1 MALEGDSG
9 EYEFLTE
16 AVRLSAHIDA
26 PTVEIGVRM
35 GMGSKTMMD
44 AIVEYC
50 PGKTHIGIDP
60 YGSILYEMKENVE
73 PCRLDYTN
81 DMYKQCMVD
90 LFTHII
96 GKPVEFVHFKMTDID
111 YFGRFKNYVSL
122 YDIEYWS
129 MVKYS
134 CVHFDGP
141 HTHLSVMNEV
151 RFFNDRTESGATFVF
166 DDIGIDDFFYTH
178 SRVHDWLLNH
188 GWECLK
194 TGVKKALYQKR

>member
-1 MALEGDSG
+1 MAILGDSG

-26 PTVEIGVRM
+26 PTVEIGVRS
-35 GMGSKTMMD
+35 GLGSATMMD

-60 YGSILYEMKENVE
+60 YGSILYAMKENIE

-81 DMYKQCMVD
+81 DMCKQCMVD

-96 GKPVEFVHFKMTDID
+96 GKPVEFVHFKMTDIE
-111 YFGRFKNYVSL
+111 YFERFSDDTPIYCTN
-122 YDIEYWS
+122 EYYY
-129 MVKYS
+129 KIYS

-141 HTHLSVMNEV
+141 HTADAALSEV
-151 RFFNDRTESGATFVF
+151 HFFHYRTPSGATFVF
-166 DDIGIDDFFYTH
+166 DDIGVDDFFYTH
-178 SRVHDWLLNH
+178 SIVHDWLLNH

-194 TGVKKALYQKR
+194 TGVKKALYQKK